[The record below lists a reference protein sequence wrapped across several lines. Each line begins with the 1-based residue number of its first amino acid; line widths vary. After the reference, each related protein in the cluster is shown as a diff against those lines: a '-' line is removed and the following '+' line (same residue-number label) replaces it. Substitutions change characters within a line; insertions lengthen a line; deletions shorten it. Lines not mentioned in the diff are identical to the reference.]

1 MAKSSRLTVGDPAPT
16 GICLNVDG
24 EPVALDSLWAEGPIF
39 LTFLRHFG

>member
-1 MAKSSRLTVGDPAPT
+1 MTKPKQLKAGDPAPQ

-24 EPVALDSLWAEGPIF
+24 VPVELDSLWAEGPLF

>member
-1 MAKSSRLTVGDPAPT
+1 MTKNPQLAAGDPVPN
-16 GICLNVDG
+16 GVCLNVDG